1 MSNDLTC
8 VYKGLDGCGSIFI
21 SGLSGASNICFLRGI
36 YPIHKAAKIKAIV
49 TVTR

>member
-21 SGLSGASNICFLRGI
+21 SGLSGASNLCSLKGI
-36 YPIHKAAKIKAIV
+36 YRIHKAVKIKAIV
-49 TVTR
+49 TVAR